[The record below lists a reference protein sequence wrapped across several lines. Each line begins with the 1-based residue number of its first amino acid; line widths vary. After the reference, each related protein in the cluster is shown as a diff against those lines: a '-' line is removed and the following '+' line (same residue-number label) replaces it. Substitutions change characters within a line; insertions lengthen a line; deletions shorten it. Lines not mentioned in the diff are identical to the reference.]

1 MRRGSRRVRSIFEV
15 IDMDHV
21 KVCLVGAGRAGM
33 VHANNILN
41 HVCNA
46 TLTCLVEPSVE
57 VAREATSR
65 MAVPCYPN
73 IEEAMRKEEF
83 DAVII
88 TSPTFTHAE
97 ITKKVAMAKKH
108 VFCEKPMALNLK
120 DSDEMISICREN
132 GVILQIG
139 FMRRFDK
146 AFQQAKRMV
155 EEGKIGKIAIIKSTG
170 RGPGLPPKWACDPNK
185 SLGMLAEV
193 NSHDFDSIRWIGGS
207 DISRVYAE
215 ADTFKCF
222 EVKKEYSNF
231 YDNSIVSIR
240 LRNGTLALLDGS
252 CPVEYGYD
260 ARVEILGTEG
270 VIMIGDLKDGMIS
283 MCTKKEGGMVYPAFL
298 SWRDRFREAYI
309 EEIKH
314 FINCIL
320 ENKEP
325 MVGGEDGKKAVE
337 AVLAATKS
345 LLTQKPVNIPLK
357 EDANFASD
365 PSD

>member
-1 MRRGSRRVRSIFEV
+1 MNSVRI
-15 IDMDHV
+15 
-21 KVCLVGAGRAGM
+21 CLVGAGRAGM
-33 VHANNILN
+33 VHANNIL
-41 HVCNA
+41 HYVCDA
-46 TLTCLVEPSVE
+46 TLACIVEPSVE
-57 VAREATSR
+57 VAREAITSLG
-65 MAVPCYPN
+65 VPCYPN
-73 IEEAMRKEEF
+73 IDDAIRKEKF

-97 ITKKVAMAKKH
+97 ITKKAAMAKKH

-120 DSDEMISICREN
+120 ESDEMISICREYR
-132 GVILQIG
+132 VVLQIG

-146 AFQQAKRMV
+146 AFQRAKRMV

-170 RGPGLPPKWACDPNK
+170 RGPGLPPKWACDPKK

-193 NSHDFDSIRWIGGS
+193 NSHDFDSIRWFGGG
-207 DISRVYAE
+207 DFSRVYAE
-215 ADTFKCF
+215 ASTFKCF
-222 EVKKEYSNF
+222 ELKNEYPNF

-240 LRNGTLALLDGS
+240 LTNGTLALLDGS

-270 VIMIGDLKDGMIS
+270 VIMIGDIKDEMIS
-283 MCTKKEGGMVYPAFL
+283 ACTKKGEGVTYPAFL

-314 FINCIL
+314 FINCVL
-320 ENKEP
+320 ENRDP
-325 MVGGEDGKKAVE
+325 MVSGEDGKKAVE

-345 LLTQKPVNIPLK
+345 LLTQKPVEMPLK
-357 EDANFASD
+357 DDLHF
-365 PSD
+365 